1 MRVNGKSNGASEGR
15 RLNIRHLFN
24 PIGFRILPPPSF
36 FSIPFSLWK
45 RSTPSSPPTKKGRR
59 EIFPIFRDEWI
70 SRQKLDK
77 KRKRNIH
84 GVETLFF
91 LVVNCNSRMDII
103 KNTLSVGRK
112 KRTPLETDAFFLP
125 WDLVLQ
131 ISSRGFEAERR
142 RCKKKKNKNSQ
153 NDVYGRRSETSLPSI
168 HVSSFRALVLFRPL
182 GHWKFIKFFTL
193 EKNAANVPS
202 APSFPT
208 NKVGPDTFFIE
219 NLR

>member
-1 MRVNGKSNGASEGR
+1 MRVNGKSNGSER
-15 RLNIRHLFN
+15 RSPFKYSSLIQSYWLSNSPAPFVFFNTLFPLEAVN
-24 PIGFRILPPPSF
+24 PLLP
-36 FSIPFSLWK
+36 
-45 RSTPSSPPTKKGRR
+45 PPTKKGRR

-77 KRKRNIH
+77 KRRRNIH

-131 ISSRGFEAERR
+131 ISSRGFEAESR
-142 RCKKKKNKNSQ
+142 RCKKKKKIKIPKTTFTGGGAKQ
-153 NDVYGRRSETSLPSI
+153 AFLPSTCP
-168 HVSSFRALVLFRPL
+168 HFA
-182 GHWKFIKFFTL
+182 HWCYF
-193 EKNAANVPS
+193 VHS
-202 APSFPT
+202 AT
-208 NKVGPDTFFIE
+208 G
-219 NLR
+219 NL